1 MKIDIGSEGKIL
13 GTKKVSPN
21 GQVSGL
27 TEYAGQEVLII
38 LPEGQPKVRFDA
50 KDYANEMEK
59 AVNEHMKLAFK
70 EYKSL
75 KDKFATPTE
84 ASRKYIKDT
93 APKTFH
99 GLIDNVDKWT
109 KDQVE
114 RAEKKVEKAL
124 NSQN

>member
-50 KDYANEMEK
+50 SDYAAEMEK
-59 AVNEHMKLAFK
+59 AVQAHMKLAFK
-70 EYKSL
+70 EYKNL

-84 ASRKYIKDT
+84 ASKKYIKDV
-93 APKTFH
+93 APSNFH
-99 GLIDNVDKWT
+99 GLIDNLDKWV
-109 KDQVE
+109 KDQVD
-114 RAEKKVEKAL
+114 RAEQRVEKAL
-124 NSQN
+124 N

>member
-27 TEYAGQEVLII
+27 TEYAGQEVLVI

-50 KDYANEMEK
+50 KDYAAELEK
-59 AVNEHMKLAFK
+59 AVTEHMKLAFK
-70 EYKSL
+70 EYKNL

-84 ASRKYIKDT
+84 ASKRYLKDV
-93 APKTFH
+93 APDSFH
-99 GLIDNVDKWT
+99 GLIDNVDNWVKSNVD
-109 KDQVE
+109 KVE
-114 RAEKKVEKAL
+114 RRVEKAL
-124 NSQN
+124 N